1 MIHRVTLTCIK
12 PPQYY
17 RSCLF
22 CFVRT
27 IKCMRLVHCVPP
39 ASYAMTSPLCSVRPI
54 LVQVWVTMFAR
65 LLKDPLIPSIVVPE
79 GYPNEST
86 WRLLRQSVPTE
97 VTGSILTCQH
107 DISAE
112 WRTYYD
118 YRWVTMVTELIPKL
132 DSCIECTLEVQYRTT
147 STYL

>member
-1 MIHRVTLTCIK
+1 MYASR
-12 PPQYY
+12 
-17 RSCLF
+17 
-22 CFVRT
+22 
-27 IKCMRLVHCVPP
+27 VHCVSP
-39 ASYAMTSPLCSVRPI
+39 ASYVMTSPHSVHPI
-54 LVQVWVTMFAR
+54 LMQVWVTMFAR
-65 LLKDPLIPSIVVPE
+65 LLKDPLIPAIVVPE

-118 YRWVTMVTELIPKL
+118 YRWVTMATELIQNLNHELSALWRYNAMQPL
-132 DSCIECTLEVQYRTT
+132 RTYVRT
-147 STYL
+147 SKDLPT

>member
-1 MIHRVTLTCIK
+1 MLLLRAPTPLNATKVV
-12 PPQYY
+12 
-17 RSCLF
+17 

-27 IKCMRLVHCVPP
+27 LKCMRLVHCVSPESNVMTPP
-39 ASYAMTSPLCSVRPI
+39 HSGCPI
-54 LVQVWVTMFAR
+54 LMQVWVTMFAR
-65 LLKDPLIPSIVVPE
+65 LLKDPLIPAIVVPE

-86 WRLLRQSVPTE
+86 WRLLRQSVPAE

-118 YRWVTMVTELIPKL
+118 YRWVTMVTELIQKL
-132 DSCIECTLEVQYRTT
+132 DS
-147 STYL
+147 

>member
-1 MIHRVTLTCIK
+1 M
-12 PPQYY
+12 
-17 RSCLF
+17 F
-22 CFVRT
+22 
-27 IKCMRLVHCVPP
+27 
-39 ASYAMTSPLCSVRPI
+39 
-54 LVQVWVTMFAR
+54 VQVWVTMFAR
-65 LLKDPLIPSIVVPE
+65 LLKDPLVPAIVVPE

-118 YRWVTMVTELIPKL
+118 YRWAPWRSSIVKMIHSHE
-132 DSCIECTLEVQYRTT
+132 EVC
-147 STYL
+147 S